1 MSEVN
6 AARLDEIL
14 LVATEAAVAAGEVL
28 MSHFGRLEASEIR
41 SKSERRDL
49 VTKADLES
57 ERLLVKRLRASYPD
71 HAIEAEEE
79 TKDRIEDPDQLR
91 WFLDPLD
98 GTINFVHGLPCFAV
112 SMGLYRG
119 AEPLVGVVHVPRLD
133 ETFTARRGGGAF
145 LNGRGIRVS
154 GVEDLRDAILGT
166 GFPYRRN
173 ELLHNNLA
181 NFNRVFY
188 DVRGV
193 RRMGAAAVDLA
204 FVAAG
209 RLDGFWELHLSPHD
223 MAAGA
228 LLVREAGGI
237 VTDVEGGDAW
247 LRGGHI
253 VASGAGVHGAIR
265 SRVEQGEGLRTG
277 PGDGLEG
284 PGGVDAS
291 TP

>member
-1 MSEVN
+1 MTEPN
-6 AARLDEIL
+6 PAQLDAIL
-14 LVATEAAVAAGEVL
+14 AFATDAAVAAGEVL
-28 MSHFGRLEASEIR
+28 MSHFGHLEASEIR

-49 VTKADLES
+49 VTKADVES
-57 ERLLVKRLRASYPD
+57 EQLLVKRLRSAYPD

-79 TKDRIEDPDQLR
+79 TKDRILDPDQLR
-91 WFLDPLD
+91 WFIDPLD

-119 AEPLVGVVHVPRLD
+119 TEPLVGVVHLPRLA

-145 LNGRGIRVS
+145 VNERSIEVS
-154 GVEDLRDAILGT
+154 KTEDLRDAILGT

-223 MAAGA
+223 VAAGA
-228 LLVREAGGI
+228 LLIREAGGV
-237 VTDVEGGDAW
+237 VTDVEGGEAW

-253 VASGAGVHGAIR
+253 VASGPGVHGAIR
-265 SRVEQGEGLRTG
+265 GRVEHGEGARTSPQDGMG
-277 PGDGLEG
+277 PG
-284 PGGVDAS
+284 PAPS
-291 TP
+291 